1 MKQQHSNKIE
11 MTLLLCRAPLCVR
24 HKTEPF
30 VFSYIFS
37 FSFPLPRFYWINFT
51 HLRWWCWNW
60 MSKAAL
66 RRLPL
71 AENPICIDAC
81 VCSSGTPPDKAPVW
95 DIVRVLLVQ
104 MIAAYRCADSVSKRS
119 GIKFSTKLAARA
131 VENDWWNCS
140 TIDEYRTSYLMNWK
154 HLILSWV
161 SFKRSATGHY
171 KHLWGL
177 LCVSSVV
184 VEQDDSVGP

>member
-1 MKQQHSNKIE
+1 

-30 VFSYIFS
+30 VFFFIFS

-66 RRLPL
+66 LRLPL
-71 AENPICIDAC
+71 AENPICID
-81 VCSSGTPPDKAPVW
+81 VCLLFRYSSRQSARVRYCARPSCSNDCSLLLRWFCIQALSSQQRLLW
-95 DIVRVLLVQ
+95 DLLMKLQHYWRVSD
-104 MIAAYRCADSVSKRS
+104 IGY
-119 GIKFSTKLAARA
+119 F
-131 VENDWWNCS
+131 
-140 TIDEYRTSYLMNWK
+140 MNWK
-154 HLILSWV
+154 HFILSWV
-161 SFKRSATGHY
+161 SFKRSTTGRY

-184 VEQDDSVGP
+184 VEQDDSIGP